1 MVKIKNSDINLI
13 YIKKIDANELEL
25 IISFNN
31 FII

>member
-1 MVKIKNSDINLI
+1 MKNNNPKLVFIKTIAMNKVK
-13 YIKKIDANELEL
+13 L